1 MKVPLLPQAVQLIS
15 KYKNHPAA
23 VANET
28 LFSVITFATTVT
40 LSNGIPIESVSKML
54 GHTSIRTTQI
64 YAKVAEHKLSEDMQN
79 LKLKMASSQ
88 R

>member
-1 MKVPLLPQAVQLIS
+1 
-15 KYKNHPAA
+15 
-23 VANET
+23 
-28 LFSVITFATTVT
+28 
-40 LSNGIPIESVSKML
+40 ML